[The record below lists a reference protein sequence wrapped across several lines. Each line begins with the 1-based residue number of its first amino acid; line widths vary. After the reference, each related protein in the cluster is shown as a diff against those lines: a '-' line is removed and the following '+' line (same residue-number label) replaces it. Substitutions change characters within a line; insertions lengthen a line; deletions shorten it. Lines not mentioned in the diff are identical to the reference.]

1 MAMNGIKSIWE
12 TLQRAVG
19 GWEAVGEEGRHHP
32 GAFAL
37 KRIFVGADVIQR

>member
-19 GWEAVGEEGRHHP
+19 GWEAAGEEGRHHP
-32 GAFAL
+32 GASAL
-37 KRIFVGADVIQR
+37 KGIFVGADVIQR